1 MSKKAKEAETARGRP
16 RRTTAGCPK
25 GVVEDKQALHGRA
38 AQANK
43 PRLRTANRQQLLSP
57 KTIDQLLESDHP
69 ARSVWRYVEDLDL
82 SLLYDRIGSREGFS
96 GRPAIDPRVLVALW
110 LYAFLAGI
118 VSARLLARL
127 CRRHDAFRWLAGGLV
142 INYHTL
148 ADLRVDQVD
157 FLEQLFQ
164 HSVEVLRQQG
174 LVDLDRVA
182 QDGIRIRLGW
192 CCLVS
197 PSPDL
202 GACAARSQGQ
212 PRWLGAATGRHWR
225 CQFPGNRQA
234 AGRTAWVP
242 PGGPQRNQ

>member
-16 RRTTAGCPK
+16 RRTTSGCPK
-25 GVVEDKQALHGRA
+25 DGFQDKQASHGRVA
-38 AQANK
+38 EVSK

-57 KTIDQLLESDHP
+57 KTIDQLLEPDHP

-110 LYAFLAGI
+110 LYAYLAGI
-118 VSARLLARL
+118 SSARLLARL

-148 ADLRVDQVD
+148 ADFRVDDVD

-164 HSVEVLRQQG
+164 HSVEVLRPAG
-174 LVDLDRVA
+174 AGRSRSCGPGWHA
-182 QDGIRIRLGW
+182 HSRLGW

-202 GACAARSQGQ
+202 GAFAARSQGQ
-212 PRWLGAATGRHWR
+212 TR
-225 CQFPGNRQA
+225 
-234 AGRTAWVP
+234 
-242 PGGPQRNQ
+242 